1 MNYVEKQKKQHN
13 LYVIEGEVRS
23 VFFTNKPMI
32 VLVYKKVYFNTNDL
46 NHVVPSVI
54 VSLLQE
60 FEDVFPEDIP
70 SGLPPVR
77 EIEHYIDLVL
87 MVMIPNR
94 PAYRSNPEEIKELQ
108 RQVD

>member
-13 LYVIEGEVRS
+13 LYVREGEVRS

-32 VLVYKKVYFNTNDL
+32 VLVYKEVYFNTKDL

-60 FEDVFPEDIP
+60 FEDVFPEDIL

-77 EIEHYIDLVL
+77 EIEH
-87 MVMIPNR
+87 
-94 PAYRSNPEEIKELQ
+94 
-108 RQVD
+108 